1 MFATV
6 KMTKMRHREAKE
18 LVQDHTMRYIT
29 MPDKTQVIPNVIRS
43 GVGWGVVIL
52 SHLLDIA
59 MFLSF
64 VVQLLSHIQLFALV
78 GQRSVTAAG
87 QTPLSFAISQSLLKF
102 MSIELV
108 VLSNHLIL

>member
-64 VVQLLSHIQLFALV
+64 VVQLLSHIQLFQA
-78 GQRSVTAAG
+78 
-87 QTPLSFAISQSLLKF
+87 PLDCSMPGSSLSTLFCCK
-102 MSIELV
+102 S
-108 VLSNHLIL
+108 